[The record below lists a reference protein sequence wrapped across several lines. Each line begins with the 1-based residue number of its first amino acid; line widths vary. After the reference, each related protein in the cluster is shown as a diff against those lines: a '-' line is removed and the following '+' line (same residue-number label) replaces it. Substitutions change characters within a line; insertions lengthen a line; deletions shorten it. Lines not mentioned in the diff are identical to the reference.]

1 MDITDGETIGGDGL
15 PGPASRK
22 LQGTNA
28 EKRKAGKRKAETGNL
43 PVGHLTPNQLAATQ
57 QYLQTQF
64 KSLATAIIVFLAGE
78 MACVGSAHLEQH
90 NNDGSHKTV
99 QVQTGGRREE
109 NSGQV
114 LPDGPSSG
122 GQGAEGGAKG
132 TSNIQHPTPNI
143 QAEGGAVEQ
152 MHQMLLGFQ
161 QRLTEIRSEM
171 RRGFASVL
179 VEHQELKSAKE
190 RLEQMQGENLFKFL
204 LEIDDRAFRII
215 CAVLVTGDVA
225 KAARALRMKD
235 STLRQVLTRWRRRGG
250 VYLGLLELVRW
261 RKRRRIT
268 GTVPFN
274 DALLY
279 DDGGKSSR
287 ESVMAEVLDGVLSM
301 TEANWPDV
309 CAELE
314 TLLRGQLG
322 SLRTGTAR
330 R

>member
-1 MDITDGETIGGDGL
+1 MDAYLLETVGPGGGVVVEFKSAAEAEAL
-15 PGPASRK
+15 AK
-22 LQGTNA
+22 LQV
-28 EKRKAGKRKAETGNL
+28 GN
-43 PVGHLTPNQLAATQ
+43 G
-57 QYLQTQF
+57 
-64 KSLATAIIVFLAGE
+64 
-78 MACVGSAHLEQH
+78 
-90 NNDGSHKTV
+90 D
-99 QVQTGGRREE
+99 
-109 NSGQV
+109 
-114 LPDGPSSG
+114 
-122 GQGAEGGAKG
+122 
-132 TSNIQHPTPNI
+132 
-143 QAEGGAVEQ
+143 Q
-152 MHQMLLGFQ
+152 MHQMMKGIQ
-161 QRLTEIRSEM
+161 EQMATMRGEM
-171 RRGFASVL
+171 RQGFAAVL
-179 VEHQELKSAKE
+179 VEHQALKSAKE

-225 KAARALRMKD
+225 KAARALSLKD
-235 STLRQVLTRWRRRGG
+235 STLRQVLTSWRRRGG
-250 VYLGLLELVRW
+250 IYLGLLELLRW

-322 SLRTGTAR
+322 SLRAGTGCKT
-330 R
+330 